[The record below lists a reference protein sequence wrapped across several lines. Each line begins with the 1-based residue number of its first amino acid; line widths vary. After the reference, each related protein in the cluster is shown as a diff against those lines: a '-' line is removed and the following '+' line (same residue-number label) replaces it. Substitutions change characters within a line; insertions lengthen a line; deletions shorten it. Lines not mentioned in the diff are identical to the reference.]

1 METIRER
8 LINAVRMKM
17 STRTML
23 EQLAEEAAELSQA
36 ALKLIRTMND
46 ENPTPVT
53 REEAEANLVE
63 EASDVMLVL
72 ETLCVSIDREL
83 QLKKIIRWW
92 QRLETEGD

>member
-36 ALKLIRTMND
+36 ALKLIRAMGD

-53 REEAEANLVE
+53 REEAENNLVE
-63 EASDVMLVL
+63 EATDVMLVL
-72 ETLCVSIDREL
+72 ETLCVAVDR
-83 QLKKIIRWW
+83 
-92 QRLETEGD
+92 